1 MDLPKIISVD
11 DHVVEPAHVWE
22 RWLPAKYRDRG
33 PKVVRRGIQRIDMV
47 NPGNYKEVFDDDSP
61 TKVDCWIY
69 EDLVFTQKRHIA
81 AAGYPP
87 EEHTLTP
94 MTYDEMRPGCY
105 DPKARLEDMDRSWVE
120 ASMCF
125 PTFPRFC
132 GQTFAERSDKEL
144 GLACVKAYND
154 WMVEE
159 WCGDSNGRLIPLCL
173 IPLWDVPAAVE
184 EVRRNAARGR
194 SGGLLQR
201 VAVPPRLAD
210 DPLRALGPVLRGV
223 CRHRHDGGDA
233 HRLVVEDARD
243 LARCARLGQCHARR
257 STTPCP
263 RWSTSCSRACCA
275 RFPALKLVY
284 AEGQIGWIPY
294 VLQRVDQVWEDNQA
308 WAQTKHIPEP
318 PSTYYYQSVY
328 GCFINDPHGLSS
340 LDEIGLGNVT
350 AETDYPHSDSTW
362 PDTKEVMTK
371 LTAGLSDT
379 EIHQIL
385 RGNAITLLRLPFA

>member
-33 PKVVRRGIQRIDMV
+33 PRVVRRGIQRIDMI

-69 EDLVFTQKRHIA
+69 EDLEFTLKRHIA

-94 MTYDEMRPGCY
+94 VTYDDMRPGCF
-105 DPKARLEDMDRSWVE
+105 DPKARLEDMDRGWVE

-159 WCGDSNGRLIPLCL
+159 WCGDSNGRLVPLCL

-184 EVRRNAARGR
+184 EVRRNAARGVPAVCFSELPYHLGLPTIH
-194 SGGLLQR
+194 SGHWDPFFEACADTGTT
-201 VAVPPRLAD
+201 VAMHIGSSSKMPVTTLDAPGSVSATLGFGNAMYSLVDFLMSGVLPRY
-210 DPLRALGPVLRGV
+210 
-223 CRHRHDGGDA
+223 
-233 HRLVVEDARD
+233 
-243 LARCARLGQCHARR
+243 
-257 STTPCP
+257 
-263 RWSTSCSRACCA
+263 
-275 RFPALKLVY
+275 PALNLLY
-284 AEGQIGWIPY
+284 AESQIGWIPY
-294 VLQRVDQVWEDNQA
+294 VLQRIDQVWDDNQA

-318 PSTYYYQSVY
+318 PSTYYFQSVY

-350 AETDYPHSDSTW
+350 AETDYPHSDSSW
-362 PDTKEVMTK
+362 PNTKEVMTK